1 MDYDGCKSAGQRGC
15 TGIRRRKERAEKGCY
30 SVRDT
35 QPGSYHRLAADPT
48 SPSQAKVLGF

>member
-48 SPSQAKVLGF
+48 SPSQAEVLGF